1 MLPKD
6 YKAKTTMGGYVMKNM
21 KKHLKYV
28 IIAVLTLL
36 LSIIVFYI
44 IHPTYYKYNDIWIM
58 GNTISDIKN
67 RYGEF
72 DLFNDAYAAYY
83 IYTDNKDFLPDHLK
97 HYYYMYYDE
106 NNIVYNVED
115 SCQPGG

>member
-1 MLPKD
+1 
-6 YKAKTTMGGYVMKNM
+6 M
-21 KKHLKYV
+21 KKLKYV

-36 LSIIVFYI
+36 LSMVAFYI
-44 IHPTYYKYNDIWIM
+44 IHPTYYKFNDIWII
-58 GNTISDIKN
+58 GNTIPDIKN

-72 DLFNDAYAAYY
+72 DLINGAYVAYY
-83 IYTDNKDFLPDHLK
+83 IYTDNKGFLPDHLK

-106 NNIVYNVED
+106 NNVVYRVED